1 LVSGALERTDR
12 RPVRCSQRADVDM
25 VDIDAAEPMT
35 AAR

>member
-12 RPVRCSQRADVDM
+12 PAGACSQRADVDM